1 MACEILSK
9 PCKIFMRPTD
19 LTLNS
24 EFAFSPVQPRA
35 EGAAALDRWLI
46 VSIFFYLISQAYLI
60 PIAAVGPSWTLWPR
74 FTDFAIGMMA
84 LGVALKFLEG
94 FRLPAPHREILVGL
108 LVFLWL
114 AAMSVLISTIFL
126 PRLSY
131 IFPKYDQ
138 AFQWGA
144 YQIVRMVQFVLV
156 FCAASLVPI
165 SPRTK
170 LWLARAT
177 ALVLFFLCVSVVANY
192 LKILPNE
199 IIIGHLPSDK
209 SVAGP
214 WPDFGSEGDG
224 LGTVGYNHAYT
235 AAQVMLAFAFYFS
248 LTDQRLS
255 LVSGLLLVASLV
267 AVLLSGSRAS
277 LGAMLVMVGVCVFL
291 WTSRGYLLPLIWFLV
306 VLAASAT
313 TFVAL
318 PGEVLSQT
326 AHRVQTANEK
336 LLARQVTTF
345 KGYKSENLSGRTQ
358 IWKSR
363 LEYLNEE
370 PYRWIV
376 GAGFGSAAVSG
387 KNAHMLPLNVIV
399 EVGIIGL
406 AVGVAICLII
416 GQQLWQLEPPGRPFF
431 WSSVAILLTC
441 MTQETFYPVP
451 ALGHYLGFYLF
462 CLAIVLRLAVSSRTL
477 TTDRA

>member
-1 MACEILSK
+1 
-9 PCKIFMRPTD
+9 MRPTN
-19 LTLNS
+19 LALPT
-24 EFAFSPVQPRA
+24 EFAFSPVESRA
-35 EGAAALDRWLI
+35 GGGTALDRWLT
-46 VSIFFYLISQAYLI
+46 VSIFFFLLSQAYLI
-60 PIAAVGPSWTLWPR
+60 PVAAVGPSWTLWPR
-74 FTDFAIGMMA
+74 IADVAIGMMA

-94 FRLPAPHREILVGL
+94 FCLPQPLRQILVGL

-114 AAMSVLISTIFL
+114 AAMSVLISTILL
-126 PRLSY
+126 PRLSHS
-131 IFPKYDQ
+131 FPKYDL

-144 YQIVRMVQFVLV
+144 YHLVRMVQFVLV
-156 FCAASLVPI
+156 FCAASLIPI
-165 SPRTK
+165 SPGTK
-170 LWLARAT
+170 LWLARVT
-177 ALVLFFLCVSVVANY
+177 ALVLLVLCVSVVANY

-214 WPDFGSEGDG
+214 WSEFGAEGDG

-235 AAQVMLAFAFYFS
+235 AAQVMLAFALYFS

-255 LVSGLLLVASLV
+255 LMSGLLLLASLL
-267 AVLLSGSRAS
+267 AVLLSGSRAG
-277 LGAMLVMVGVCVFL
+277 LGAMLVQACVCVLL
-291 WTSRGYLLPLIWFLV
+291 WISRGYLLPLVWMSV
-306 VLAASAT
+306 VLGVAAT

-326 AHRVQTANEK
+326 AHRVQTANDQM
-336 LLARQVTTF
+336 LARQVTTF
-345 KGYKSENLSGRTQ
+345 RGYKSENLSGRTE

-363 LEYLNEE
+363 LKYLNDE
-370 PYRWIV
+370 PYRWIF

-387 KNAHMLPLNVIV
+387 QNAHMLPLNVVV

-406 AVGVAICLII
+406 LVGSVLCWQI
-416 GQQLWQLEPPGRPFF
+416 GRQLWQLEPPGRPFF

-441 MTQETFYPVP
+441 LTQETFYPVP

-462 CLAIVLRLAVSSRTL
+462 CLAIVLRLAMSALSTETGPDGL
-477 TTDRA
+477 TAEG

>member
-1 MACEILSK
+1 
-9 PCKIFMRPTD
+9 MRPTD
-19 LTLNS
+19 LALTS
-24 EFAFSPVQPRA
+24 ELAFRPAQSRA
-35 EGAAALDRWLI
+35 EGGTALDRWLI
-46 VSIFFYLISQAYLI
+46 VSIFFFLLSQAYLI
-60 PIAAVGPSWTLWPR
+60 PIVAVGPSWTLWPR
-74 FTDFAIGMMA
+74 IADLASGMMA

-94 FRLPAPHREILVGL
+94 FRLPQPHRQILVGL

-114 AAMSVLISTIFL
+114 AAMSVLISTILL

-144 YQIVRMVQFVLV
+144 YHLLRMVQFVLV
-156 FCAASLVPI
+156 FCAASLVSI
-165 SPRTK
+165 SPQTK
-170 LWLARAT
+170 HWLARTT
-177 ALVLFFLCVSVVANY
+177 ALVLVFLCVSVVANY

-214 WPDFGSEGDG
+214 WSEFGSEGDG

-235 AAQVMLAFAFYFS
+235 AAQVMLAFAFYFC

-267 AVLLSGSRAS
+267 AVLLSGSRAG
-277 LGAMLVMVGVCVFL
+277 LGSMLVMVGVCVFL

-306 VLAASAT
+306 VLAAAVT

-318 PGEVLSQT
+318 PGEVLSHT
-326 AHRVQTANEK
+326 AHSVQTANEK

-345 KGYKSENLSGRTQ
+345 KGYKSENLSGRTD

-363 LEYLNEE
+363 LKYLNEE
-370 PYRWIV
+370 PYRWIF
-376 GAGFGSAAVSG
+376 GAGFGSAPVSG
-387 KNAHMLPLNVIV
+387 LNAHLLPLNIIV
-399 EVGIIGL
+399 ELGIIGL
-406 AVGVAICLII
+406 VVFSALCWLI
-416 GQQLWQLEPPGRPFF
+416 GRQLWQLEPPGRPFF

-441 MTQETFYPVP
+441 LTQETFYPVP

-462 CLAIVLRLAVSSRTL
+462 CLAIVLQLAVSAVTPPQL
-477 TTDRA
+477 TEMG